1 MVYMVSAEG
10 EVILPPTKYPHT
22 KTAFAEILSCLEKV
36 NSTDIH
42 IIMESTSGYHLP
54 AERYLRDHT
63 DYEIII
69 INPLISNA
77 NKHNLR
83 RTKTDSLDCLN
94 LENIF
99 FHKDYNFQNTH
110 EDIFIET

>member
-1 MVYMVSAEG
+1 MLRMLLMKECENLQYCLTLDIACGESMAYLVSAEE
-10 EVILPPTKYPHT
+10 EVILPPTKYPYT

-36 NSTDIH
+36 NSTDIN
-42 IIMESTSGYHLP
+42 IIMESISGYHLP
-54 AERYLRDHT
+54 AEHYLRDHT

-83 RTKTDSLDCLN
+83 MTKIDSLD
-94 LENIF
+94 
-99 FHKDYNFQNTH
+99 
-110 EDIFIET
+110 